1 MSGTTIEL
9 DLVRRALERLGEPFS
24 PERERAFCRYAEL
37 LLEWNQRVNLT
48 GLEDWPSIERRLIVE
63 SLALLPWVDRA
74 CNGVPTCRMIDVG
87 SGAGVPG
94 IPLALVRPQLAVT
107 LLDATAKKVRFLEH
121 VVQELRLQHVRPIHE
136 RAETLAHRPDHRG
149 RYDLATAR
157 ALAHLATAL
166 ELTLPFLRPGGLALF
181 PKGTEIEQELAESR
195 SALDQLGGELLAVD
209 SLPLAD
215 LGGTASTIVVV
226 RAARAC
232 PPRFPR
238 RPGIPAKRP
247 LQ

>member
-24 PERERAFCRYAEL
+24 PERERAFRRYGEL
-37 LLEWNQRVNLT
+37 LLEWNQRINLT
-48 GLEDWPSIERRLIVE
+48 GLEDWPAIERRLLVE

-74 CNGVPTCRMIDVG
+74 CTGLPTCRMIDVG
-87 SGAGVPG
+87 SGAGIPG
-94 IPLALVRPQLAVT
+94 IPIALVRPHLAVT

-121 VVQELRLQHVRPIHE
+121 VVRELDLQHMLPIHD
-136 RAETLAHRPDHRG
+136 RAETLAHHPEHRG

-181 PKGTEIEQELAESR
+181 PKGADIEQELAASR
-195 SALDQLGGELLAVD
+195 SALEQLGGELLTVEP
-209 SLPLAD
+209 LPLTD
-215 LGGTASTIVVV
+215 LTGTPSTIVVV
-226 RAARAC
+226 RAIRPC
-232 PPRFPR
+232 PPQFPR
-238 RPGIPAKRP
+238 RPGIPSKRP
-247 LQ
+247 LR